1 MSERPPRPAATV
13 VVLRDGPRGP
23 EALLLR
29 RAERGD
35 HNSGAWVFPGG
46 LVDAADHAAA
56 VHAGRFDAAAAATR
70 LRTDAPTALAHW
82 AAAVRECVE
91 ECALLFAAPALPVER
106 LQGWRAPLARGERS
120 LAELCAAEGLTL
132 TFGALVYLSHWITP
146 VGRAKRFDTRF
157 FVARAPA
164 GQEPCHDADELVE
177 QRWLRP
183 AEALDAAAGLKLMTP
198 TRRTLEWLRGFDDV
212 ESALAW
218 ARAQAEVPPILG
230 RVATGSRGERP
241 VAPDEP
247 AWAEIGRLDP
257 AGRGDALYEI
267 RAGHPVRLSQ
277 RVIRVT
283 AGNPGAMTGP
293 GTNSY
298 LVGGGPRNTWAVIDP
313 GPDDAGHVEALLAA
327 APGPIEAILATHTH
341 RDHSPAAQRLRE
353 RTGARLL
360 GRLADHAQRQ
370 DDSFRPDQPL
380 AGGETLALDG
390 ATLQVIHTPGH
401 ASNHLCYLLLEERLL
416 FTGDH
421 VMQGSTVVIDPPD
434 GDMAAYLASL
444 RALATLELDWLAPGH
459 GFLIA
464 PPRAAFERL
473 ITHRLRRE
481 AKVLEALRSLGPAPA
496 EALLARVYDDVPARM
511 HPVALRSLLAHLV
524 KLRAEGAVDER
535 DGRWAAARD

>member
-1 MSERPPRPAATV
+1 MSDAPPRPAATV
-13 VVLRDGPRGP
+13 VVLRDGAHGP

-46 LVDAADHAAA
+46 LVDAADHEARAY
-56 VHAGRFDAAAAATR
+56 AGRFDAAAAAAR
-70 LRTDAPTALAHW
+70 LRTDEATALAHL
-82 AAAVRECVE
+82 AAALRECFE
-91 ECALLFAAPALPVER
+91 ECGLLFAAPLPPAGR
-106 LQGWRAPLARGERS
+106 LHGWRAPLARGERS
-120 LAELCAAEGLTL
+120 LAALCAAEGLTL
-132 TFGALVYLSHWITP
+132 ALDELVYLSHWITP

-164 GQEPCHDADELVE
+164 GQEPAHDAHELVE

-183 AEALDAAAGLKLMTP
+183 ADALAAGAALRLMTP
-198 TRRTLEWLRGFDDV
+198 TRRTLEWLQPFADV
-212 ESALAW
+212 AAALAW
-218 ARAQAEVPPILG
+218 ARAQPEVPAILG
-230 RVATGSRGERP
+230 RVATGAQGERP

-267 RAGHPVRLSQ
+267 RAGHPVRLSP

-283 AGNPGAMTGP
+283 AANRGVMTGP

-298 LVGGGPRNTWAVIDP
+298 LVGGGLRNTWAVIDP
-313 GPDDAGHVEALLAA
+313 GPDDAAHVEALLAA

-341 RDHSPAAQRLRE
+341 RDHSPAAQRLRQ

-360 GRLADHAQRQ
+360 GRVADHPERQ
-370 DDSFRPDQPL
+370 DAAFRPDQPL

-401 ASNHLCYLLLEERLL
+401 ASNHLCFLLQEERLL

-434 GDMAAYLASL
+434 GDMAAYLDSL
-444 RALATLELDWLAPGH
+444 RALCSLDLDVLAPGH

-473 ITHRLRRE
+473 IAHRLRRE
-481 AKVLEALRSLGPAPA
+481 AKVLEALRRHGPAPA
-496 EALLARVYDDVPARM
+496 EQLLAPVYDDVPG
-511 HPVALRSLLAHLV
+511 HLHTVALRSLTAHLH
-524 KLRAEGAVDER
+524 KLERDER
-535 DGRWAAARD
+535 AQAHAGRWRIRD

>member
-1 MSERPPRPAATV
+1 MSDKPPRPAATV
-13 VVLRDGPRGP
+13 VVLRDGPLGP

-46 LVDAADHAAA
+46 LVDAADHAALA
-56 VHAGRFDAAAAATR
+56 CAGAFDAAAAAAR
-70 LRTDAPTALAHW
+70 LRTDPSTALAHW
-82 AAAVRECVE
+82 AAAVRECFE
-91 ECALLFAAPALPVER
+91 ECGLLFATPATALPR
-106 LQGWRAPLARGERS
+106 LHGWRAPLARGERS
-120 LAELCAAEGLTL
+120 LAALCAAEGLTL
-132 TFGALVYLSHWITP
+132 ALDELVYLSHWITP

-164 GQEPCHDADELVE
+164 GQAPTHDAHELVE
-177 QRWLRP
+177 QCWMRP
-183 AEALDAAAGLKLMTP
+183 ADALSAQPALKLMTP
-198 TRRTLEWLRGFDDV
+198 TRRTLEWLQRFGDV
-212 ESALAW
+212 GAALAW
-218 ARAQAEVPPILG
+218 ARAQPEVPAILG
-230 RVATGSRGERP
+230 RMATGAQGERP

-247 AWAEIGRLDP
+247 PWFEIGRLDP
-257 AGRGDALYEI
+257 EGRGDALYEI
-267 RAGHPVRLSQ
+267 RPGRAVRLSP

-283 AGNPGAMTGP
+283 AANPGVMTGP

-313 GPDDAGHVEALLAA
+313 GPDDAAHVDALLAA

-353 RTGARLL
+353 RSGARLL
-360 GRLADHAQRQ
+360 GRRADHPQRQ
-370 DDSFRPDQPL
+370 DEAFHPDQPL
-380 AGGETLALDG
+380 AGGETLELDG
-390 ATLQVIHTPGH
+390 ATLRVIHTPGH
-401 ASNHLCYLLLEERLL
+401 ASNHLCFLLQEERLL

-444 RALATLELDWLAPGH
+444 RALSGLDLDALAPGH

-473 ITHRLRRE
+473 IAHRLRRE
-481 AKVLEALRSLGPAPA
+481 AKVLAALHTLGPAPA
-496 EALLARVYDDVPARM
+496 SGLLAAVYDDVPERM
-511 HPVALRSLLAHLV
+511 HPVALRSLTAHLL
-524 KLRAEGAVDER
+524 KLQQEGRAGER
-535 DGRWAAARD
+535 GGRWAAAGE